1 MKRFALLLFFLAFMF
16 VARSQ
21 NQDLILT
28 TTGFKIYCKIV
39 KEDSLSLFYNI
50 ANHPSTLE
58 IKRTNVMDYYVN
70 LIKHK
75 ENKKP
80 AYNEAGLP
88 VEPFT
93 KDLLLLAV
101 SAGVTNPVSDFANKD
116 VYYEKAG
123 LAKTGFLLQASAVL
137 KLSKNIG
144 FSAAYQHQENWV
156 AKELINQQVVAINN
170 GIPFTTKA
178 GNWVVSGVFGGL
190 YLETAIQN
198 VKGLSLYLN
207 ASVGMPRYKSPEIIS
222 ELAVPGYYFSV
233 KQSSGKAKGFAY
245 VLGPGVFYK
254 FNQETGL
261 NLSVNYLAGEGSFSN
276 ILIINS
282 TGARETIDFSQ
293 KFTTLNVQLSLVL
306 CVPK

>member
-21 NQDLILT
+21 NQDLIVT

-75 ENKKP
+75 ENKNP
-80 AYNEAGLP
+80 AYNEADSP
-88 VEPFT
+88 VEPFP
-93 KDLLLLAV
+93 KDLLLLALSV
-101 SAGVTNPVSDFANKD
+101 GVNNPVSDFANKD

-123 LAKTGFLLQASAVL
+123 LAKTGFLFQASAVL

-144 FSAAYQHQENWV
+144 FSAAYQHQENRV
-156 AKELINQQVVAINN
+156 AKELINQQIVALNN
-170 GIPFTTKA
+170 GIPFTTKSS
-178 GNWVVSGVFGGL
+178 NWIVSGVFGGL
-190 YLETAIQN
+190 YLETAVQK

-207 ASVGMPRYKSPEIIS
+207 ASVGMPGYKSPEIIS

-245 VLGPGVFYK
+245 MLGPGVFYK
-254 FNQETGL
+254 FNKETGL
-261 NLSVNYLAGEGSFSN
+261 NVSVNYLAGEGNFSN

-282 TGARETIDFSQ
+282 TGAKETIDFRQ